1 MFTQKSQGHVYRP
14 VTWDTH
20 LRSKG
25 QREIQRTKAER
36 LSGLEPSR
44 ADLLGKKE
52 SWQAPSGQGQEY
64 NLFGDVAV
72 L

>member
-1 MFTQKSQGHVYRP
+1 MRYTSEKS
-14 VTWDTH
+14 
-20 LRSKG
+20 RSE
-25 QREIQRTKAER
+25 RERERTKAER